1 MSPSE
6 IVAPGGSTPAP
17 SLPKVLISGAGMGL
31 ADAVPGVSG
40 GTVLLVAG
48 ILDAYLA
55 ALAAVLGWV
64 RRPFD
69 AVRRRA
75 ALGAARL
82 LVPLVAMQATA
93 LVIGVMLLVGAKPEL
108 GADAITA
115 RAALEAAPGLLINA
129 STAPIVFAVFFALV
143 AVTVREPLR
152 ARRTH
157 AGRDW
162 LLGALGALLAGG
174 MALMP
179 AAAGTPALPLI
190 VLGGAIAISVMILP
204 GISGSLA
211 LLLMGLYQPVAAA
224 VHGVLNW
231 LFQKADL
238 PEMAMP
244 GRDLLTI
251 AAFGGGIILG
261 LVVAV
266 PILRAV
272 LARAHDRTMAF
283 LAGLMLGSL
292 VALWPWKAHAYPG
305 AIPLLGPMWPQ
316 LPSGAWWWPALAGVT
331 AAVAALAVL
340 RVVARLG
347 AGSAGSPPAAGH
359 TPTTHG

>member
-1 MSPSE
+1 
-6 IVAPGGSTPAP
+6 
-17 SLPKVLISGAGMGL
+17 MGL

-55 ALAAVLGWV
+55 ALAAGLAWL

-69 AVRRRA
+69 PVRWRA
-75 ALGAARL
+75 MLSAARL

-108 GADAITA
+108 GADAISA

-129 STAPIVFAVFFALV
+129 GTAPIVFAIFFALV

-157 AGRDW
+157 AGIDW
-162 LLGALGALLAGG
+162 LLGTLGALLAGG

-179 AAAGTPALPLI
+179 AAAGSPALPLI

-211 LLLMGLYQPVAAA
+211 LLLLGLYQPIAAA
-224 VHGVLNW
+224 VHGVLKG
-231 LFQKADL
+231 LFPGADESTAAVL
-238 PEMAMP
+238 
-244 GRDLLTI
+244 GSDVLTI
-251 AAFGGGIILG
+251 VAFVVGIMLG
-261 LVVAV
+261 LAIAV
-266 PILRAV
+266 PLLRAL

-316 LPSGAWWWPALAGVT
+316 WPSGAWWWPTLAGVV
-331 AAVAALAVL
+331 AAISALAVL
-340 RVVARLG
+340 RLVARRG
-347 AGSAGSPPAAGH
+347 PGSAGSPPTAGH

>member
-1 MSPSE
+1 M
-6 IVAPGGSTPAP
+6 AC
-17 SLPKVLISGAGMGL
+17 GAGMGL

-48 ILDAYLA
+48 ILDTYLA
-55 ALAAVLGWV
+55 ALAAGLAWL

-69 AVRRRA
+69 RRRWHA
-75 ALGAARL
+75 MLKAARV
-82 LVPLVAMQATA
+82 LVPLVAMQAMA

-108 GADAITA
+108 GSDAISA

-129 STAPIVFAVFFALV
+129 RTAPIVFAVFFALV

-152 ARRTH
+152 VRRTH
-157 AGRDW
+157 ASVDW
-162 LLGALGALLAGG
+162 LLGALGVLLAGG

-179 AAAGTPALPLI
+179 AAAGSPALPLI

-224 VHGVLNW
+224 VH
-231 LFQKADL
+231 A
-238 PEMAMP
+238 
-244 GRDLLTI
+244 RDVMI
-251 AAFGGGIILG
+251 IGAFGVGIVLG
-261 LVVAV
+261 LAIAV
-266 PILRAV
+266 PMLRAL

-305 AIPLLGPMWPQ
+305 AISLLGPMWPQ
-316 LPSGAWWWPALAGVT
+316 WPSGAWWWPALAGLL
-331 AAVAALAVL
+331 AATVALAVL
-340 RVVARLG
+340 RLVARRG
-347 AGSAGSPPAAGH
+347 PGSAGSLPTAGH
-359 TPTTHG
+359 TGPTHG